1 MKIFIIIF
9 FLILVNKI
17 AYPNNIFDTLFYN
30 TEFTSKNIEDDKIK
44 EINKI
49 KIKSILSIFENT
61 LIEKDYLE
69 IKKKLTNDLINTFI
83 KNIVINDEKIINNRY
98 ISKIKINFDKM
109 KIIDFLRFNK
119 IPYVEYHPQKFLL
132 IIYEINELNNNLFT
146 KNNYYYNLLYENKQI
161 NDFFHIPNLDIN
173 DRFILNEEDIL
184 NRDFNKIN
192 KFFNKYNSFENI
204 IVIAKNDKDKIN
216 YNLILHSNGNILE
229 KNIILNKY
237 EIDLFFNK
245 LENETLNLWK
255 KINKIQNET
264 VNFLS
269 CSISYYN
276 MFELKTIRK
285 NLSNVSIINNLNI
298 KKISYKSINYEI
310 YFYGNLKILFK
321 LFELNK
327 LKINYNNDE
336 CTIRLI

>member
-1 MKIFIIIF
+1 MKIFILIF
-9 FLILVNKI
+9 FLILVNKF
-17 AYPNNIFDTLFYN
+17 AYSNNIFDTLFYN
-30 TEFTSKNIEDDKIK
+30 TEFTSKNIEDDKIQ

-49 KIKSILSIFENT
+49 KIKSMISILENT

-98 ISKIKINFDKM
+98 IAKIKINFDKI
-109 KIIDFLRFNK
+109 KIIDFLRLNK

-146 KNNYYYNLLYENKQI
+146 KNNYYYNILYENKQI
-161 NDFFHIPNLDIN
+161 NDFFQIPNLDIN

-192 KFFNKYNSFENI
+192 KFFSKYNSLENI

-216 YNLILHSNGNILE
+216 YNLILYSNGNILE
-229 KNIILNKY
+229 KNIVLNKY

-255 KINKIQNET
+255 QINKIQNET

-285 NLSNVSIINNLNI
+285 NLRNVSIINNLNI
-298 KKISYKSINYEI
+298 KKISYKSISYEI

-327 LKINYNNDE
+327 LKINYNNDQ